1 MILRGLSAFI
11 ALLFATATAFAADVS
26 LDSARVQ
33 FFAMHT
39 EEAQLQFEL
48 LQSQNPSDA
57 EVLYYLG
64 RLQLRQYHR
73 KSAVKLL
80 RRAVESEPDVVAYRI
95 SVCEAIGAYIDD
107 VPFYRQL
114 GLAQEVYKHMQAA
127 LALDPRS
134 VQVHDGLMKFYLAA
148 PALIGG
154 GHEKAVTEAAKIAV
168 LNPSR
173 GYVATGFIAVH
184 DKRYANAERDFR
196 AAIQIAPTDPLARYE
211 LGKVQQTQ
219 KHFDAA
225 FATFEEAMQVLP
237 RETAAYYHFANTAAL
252 ANQRVDLGTE
262 KIKIYLARGQVI
274 DDDPSLVAAYLVQG
288 RLAELSSKPDAART
302 AYQTALRM
310 DPDNAA
316 AAAALQKL
324 D

>member
-1 MILRGLSAFI
+1 MIWRGFSAFI
-11 ALLFATATAFAADVS
+11 ALLLTAAAFAADVS
-26 LDSARVQ
+26 LESARTQ

-39 EEAQLQFEL
+39 EEAQRQFEA
-48 LQSQNPSDA
+48 LQSQNPADA

-64 RLQLRQYHR
+64 RLQLRQFYR

-80 RRAVESEPDVVAYRI
+80 RRAVELQPDVVDYRI

-114 GLAQEVYKHMQAA
+114 NLAQEIRNHLQAA
-127 LALDPRS
+127 LAIDPRS
-134 VQVHDGLMKFYLAA
+134 LQVHDGLMKFYLAA
-148 PALIGG
+148 PSLIGG
-154 GHEKAVTEAAKIAV
+154 GHAKAVTEAAQIAV

-173 GYVATGFIAVH
+173 GYVATGLIAVH
-184 DKRYANAERDFR
+184 DKRYADAERDFR
-196 AAIQIAPTDPLARYE
+196 AAIQVAPNDPLARYE
-211 LGKVQQTQ
+211 LGKVQQVQ

-225 FATFEEAMQVLP
+225 FATFETVMQLLP
-237 RETAAYYHFANTAAL
+237 NETAAYYHYANTAAL
-252 ANQRVDLGTE
+252 AKQRVDLGAE

-274 DDDPSLVAAYLVQG
+274 DDDPSLVATYQVQG
-288 RLAELSSKPDAART
+288 RLAELGSKPDAARS

-310 DPDNAA
+310 DPGNTA